1 MGGNYLPEHPRLQY
15 SSLHHFIFISMSVL
29 YSLPVIILFPFK
41 GLPSA
46 ISNVQ
51 RGLPLHNSLN
61 EVGAAVVGAAV
72 VGASVVGAAVVGAAV
87 VGPAVVGAAVVRGA
101 VVGAVVVGA
110 AVV

>member
-1 MGGNYLPEHPRLQY
+1 
-15 SSLHHFIFISMSVL
+15 MSVL
-29 YSLPVIILFPFK
+29 YSLPVSILFPFK

-72 VGASVVGAAVVGAAV
+72 VGAAVVGVAVVGGGVGVGVGAAAEIETASKIIAWSTYKQISRVEQNNNRV
-87 VGPAVVGAAVVRGA
+87 
-101 VVGAVVVGA
+101 
-110 AVV
+110 